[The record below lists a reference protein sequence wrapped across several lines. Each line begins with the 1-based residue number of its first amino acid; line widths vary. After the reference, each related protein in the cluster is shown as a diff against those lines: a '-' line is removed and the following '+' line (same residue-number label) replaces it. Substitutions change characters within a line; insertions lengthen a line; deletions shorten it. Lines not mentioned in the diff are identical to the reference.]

1 VNVLVEGTPV
11 LYKQSMWYLILMYLA
26 RKNATV
32 QQDWI
37 GWVVKLTHT
46 LLPISLKL
54 RENGLRQVY

>member
-1 VNVLVEGTPV
+1 MNVLVEGTPV